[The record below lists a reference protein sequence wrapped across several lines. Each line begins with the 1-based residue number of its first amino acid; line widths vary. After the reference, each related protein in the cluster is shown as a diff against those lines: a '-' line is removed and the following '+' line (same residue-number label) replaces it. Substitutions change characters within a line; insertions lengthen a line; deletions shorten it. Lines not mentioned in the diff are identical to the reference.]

1 MPGTV
6 RPSDTSV
13 QYVCPRRL
21 FETPEYA
28 AYMGNREDLIAGAKR
43 CLLEKGYAATTA
55 RDIAAASGV
64 SLAAIGY
71 HFGSKDA
78 LMNQAVFESIGDWG
92 DELLRAMAADEVL
105 DGPPLRRFEAAMD
118 RTLTSFGGP
127 DHGLWAAQLELMG
140 LVLHN
145 DDLQAFLASVQG
157 LAADGLAGLFLG
169 IDADADPEASRL
181 AGTVMHALFIG
192 LMAKY
197 FLDPKQAPTA
207 AEFAA
212 GLRMVAQRVLADA
225 SGAPEKVE

>member
-1 MPGTV
+1 
-6 RPSDTSV
+6 
-13 QYVCPRRL
+13 L
-21 FETPEYA
+21 FEAQRYA
-28 AYMGNREDLIAGAKR
+28 AAMGNREDLIAGAKR

-55 RDIAAASGV
+55 RDIATASGV

-92 DELLRAMAADEVL
+92 DELQRGMDADEVL
-105 DGPPLRRFEAAMD
+105 DGPPLRRLEAALD

-145 DDLQAFLASVQG
+145 DDLRAFLAGLQG
-157 LAADGLAGLFLG
+157 LAAEGLAGLFLG
-169 IDADADPEASRL
+169 MDAEGDPEASRL
-181 AGTVMHALFIG
+181 AGTVMHSLFIG

-207 AEFAA
+207 REFAE
-212 GLRMVAQRVLADA
+212 GLRIIAQRVLAA
-225 SGAPEKVE
+225 APGEPENTA

>member
-1 MPGTV
+1 
-6 RPSDTSV
+6 
-13 QYVCPRRL
+13 
-21 FETPEYA
+21 
-28 AYMGNREDLIAGAKR
+28 MGNREDLIAGAKR

-78 LMNQAVFESIGDWG
+78 LMNQAVFDSIGDWA
-92 DELLRAMAADEVL
+92 DELQRGMDADEVL
-105 DGPPLRRFEAAMD
+105 DGPPLRRFEAAAD
-118 RTLTSFGGP
+118 RTLASFGGP

-145 DDLQAFLASVQG
+145 DDLRAFLASVQG
-157 LAADGLAGLFLG
+157 FAGQGIAELFLG
-169 IDADADPEASRL
+169 IDADADPEVSRL

-197 FLDPKQAPTA
+197 YLDPKQAPTA
-207 AEFAA
+207 QEFAA
-212 GLRMVAQRVLADA
+212 GLRIVAQRALAG
-225 SGAPEKVE
+225 SPGGPQKTE

>member
-1 MPGTV
+1 
-6 RPSDTSV
+6 
-13 QYVCPRRL
+13 
-21 FETPEYA
+21 
-28 AYMGNREDLIAGAKR
+28 MGNREDLIAGAKR

-78 LMNQAVFESIGDWG
+78 LMNQAVFDSIGDWA
-92 DELLRAMAADEVL
+92 DELQRGMDADEVL
-105 DGPPLRRFEAAMD
+105 DGPPLQRFEAAVD
-118 RTLTSFGGP
+118 RTLSLFGGP

-145 DDLQAFLASVQG
+145 DDLRAFLAGVH
-157 LAADGLAGLFLG
+157 GLAGQGIAELFLG
-169 IDADADPEASRL
+169 LDADADPEGSRL
-181 AGTVMHALFIG
+181 AGTVLHALFIG

-207 AEFAA
+207 QDFAA
-212 GLRMVAQRVLADA
+212 GLRIVAQRVLAGSA
-225 SGAPEKVE
+225 GAPPKNG